1 MRNFNFGGGKIIL
14 GCDDKQIWGRDD
26 QKLGCREPR
35 KWGDTPKIGDFG
47 ETPDFKEI
55 APKREGSKNGGFG
68 EKIGKIQKKDLFL
81 GGPGGTF

>member
-1 MRNFNFGGGKIIL
+1 MTKFSGRQTNLGSGRSKIRVSEGPKMRSG
-14 GCDDKQIWGRDD
+14 
-26 QKLGCREPR
+26 
-35 KWGDTPKIGDFG
+35 TPKIGDFG

-68 EKIGKIQKKDLFL
+68 GKIGKIQKKDLFL